1 MVDRDVGRP
10 LLEII
15 HRVSAVT
22 HHDEHQTIGFQQRR
36 RRLIDESRLGAPASA
51 VSGRL
56 GAAGL

>member
-36 RRLIDESRLGAPASA
+36 RRLIDGSRLGAPAS
-51 VSGRL
+51 G
-56 GAAGL
+56 